1 MGEWVT
7 KKLKE
12 IAIIKM
18 GQSPESLYV
27 NEVGIGVPFLQGN
40 AEFSSLYPKNKY
52 WVIKP
57 TRVSKTEDILLSVRA
72 PVGETNI
79 ADREYCIGRGLSS
92 IEFHIDKKFGWY
104 LINKEKRQLKV
115 KERGSTFTAVNKKDI
130 ETIDCFFPEEKIEQ
144 SKIAEILTT
153 IDDAIEK
160 TERIIAKYRRIKQ
173 GLLQDL
179 LTKGI
184 DENGNIRREATHEFK
199 DSPLGR
205 IPVEWEFGTI
215 GEVAKVRRGASPRPI
230 DNPEY
235 FSDIGRGWVRITD
248 VTNAYKFLL
257 KTSQYMSLLG
267 ESLSVKVN
275 KGELILSI
283 CATVGKPIILGIDAC
298 IHDGFVHIY
307 DYQKRIDRDYL
318 FYFLDYNQEK
328 IKLKS
333 QIGTQGNLNTDIVKN
348 IELIIPP
355 YKEQLT
361 ISETLTN
368 IDNNLDIE
376 QKNLKKLHSIKQGL
390 MQDLLTGKVRVTH
403 LLNKGGK
410 SNECHP

>member
-1 MGEWVT
+1 
-7 KKLKE
+7 
-12 IAIIKM
+12 
-18 GQSPESLYV
+18 
-27 NEVGIGVPFLQGN
+27 
-40 AEFSSLYPKNKY
+40 
-52 WVIKP
+52 
-57 TRVSKTEDILLSVRA
+57 
-72 PVGETNI
+72 
-79 ADREYCIGRGLSS
+79 
-92 IEFHIDKKFGWY
+92 
-104 LINKEKRQLKV
+104 
-115 KERGSTFTAVNKKDI
+115 
-130 ETIDCFFPEEKIEQ
+130 
-144 SKIAEILTT
+144 
-153 IDDAIEK
+153 
-160 TERIIAKYRRIKQ
+160 
-173 GLLQDL
+173 L

-184 DENGNIRREATHEFK
+184 DENGNIRSEATHKFK

-390 MQDLLTGKVRVTH
+390 M
-403 LLNKGGK
+403 
-410 SNECHP
+410 